1 MSKEKSTDHP
11 QSEATR
17 SGPARGA
24 EEVGQNQ
31 PGSKGDGSTFRA
43 GQGNQDQDQESGD
56 ALVRSR
62 SQTPNANQ
70 TATESTMEPGGDLG
84 QKRTTL

>member
-1 MSKEKSTDHP
+1 MSEQKPADNP

-17 SGPARGA
+17 PEPVRGA

-56 ALVRSR
+56 AIVRS
-62 SQTPNANQ
+62 QNQKPNPNQ
-70 TATESTMEPGGDLG
+70 TATEATMEPGGDLG
-84 QKRTTL
+84 HKRTTL

>member
-1 MSKEKSTDHP
+1 MSEEKSTDHP
-11 QSEATR
+11 QTEATR
-17 SGPARGA
+17 PDPVRGA
-24 EEVGQNQ
+24 EEVGHNQ
-31 PGSKGDGSTFRA
+31 PGSKGDGTTFRA

-70 TATESTMEPGGDLG
+70 TATEATMGPDGDLG
-84 QKRTTL
+84 HKRTTL

>member
-1 MSKEKSTDHP
+1 MSEQKRVDNP
-11 QSEATR
+11 QSEETQQKAVR
-17 SGPARGA
+17 GP

-62 SQTPNANQ
+62 SQKPNPSQ
-70 TATESTMEPGGDLG
+70 TATEATMEPGGDLG
-84 QKRTTL
+84 HKRTTL

>member
-1 MSKEKSTDHP
+1 MSEQRRADNPESESTR
-11 QSEATR
+11 QEAV
-17 SGPARGA
+17 RGA

-56 ALVRSR
+56 PLVRSR
-62 SQTPNANQ
+62 SQKPNPNP
-70 TATESTMEPGGDLG
+70 TATEATMEPGGDLG
-84 QKRTTL
+84 HKRTTL